1 MKRLLQALN
10 ILGYLAVVG
19 VNALAVL
26 LPINNRTTEELSD
39 MYPNLF
45 VPAGLTFS
53 IWGVIYILLLIFTIY
68 QASDLLGG
76 KKDKSSFVGKA
87 GALYLLTSVLNV
99 AWILAWHYE
108 QILLSVVIM
117 LAFLVTLIVLYL
129 RIGSKFESFSER
141 FMAQVPIGVYLGWI
155 AVATVANVTALFV
168 KLGWDGFGISGEI
181 WAIIMIVI
189 AALLA
194 VLMRITKGEIAYGL
208 VAVWAL
214 AGIAIKRLG
223 TEPVVIS
230 VAYTAM
236 ASAAVVVLSF
246 LVRCGKKA

>member
-53 IWGVIYILLLIFTIY
+53 IWGVIYILLLVFTLY
-68 QASDLLGG
+68 QASDMFGG
-76 KKDKSSFVGKA
+76 KQDRSSFVDRT
-87 GALYLLTSVLNV
+87 GALYLLTSILNV
-99 AWILAWHYE
+99 GWILAWHYE
-108 QILLSVVIM
+108 QVLLSVLIM
-117 LAFLVTLIVLYL
+117 LAFLVTLIALYL
-129 RIGSKFESFSER
+129 RIGNKFASFRER

-155 AVATVANVTALFV
+155 AVATVANVTALLV
-168 KLGWDGFGISGEI
+168 KLGWDGFGISGEV
-181 WAIIMIVI
+181 WAIIMVVI

-194 VLMRITKGEIAYGL
+194 VLMRIMRGEIAYGL

-236 ASAAVVVLSF
+236 AAAAVVVLSF
-246 LVRCGKKA
+246 LVRCCKKA